1 MREIQ
6 SLGRGLQIL
15 DILTNTRRPYSV
27 TELAEILGVDKSS
40 ASRLVRTLENYGY
53 VKQEKNSRAYTIGK
67 RLFAIGLQLTNRYA
81 IRESAKPYLNYLA
94 AQTGEC
100 AHIGVY
106 SSGHALVTDDV
117 QPETSL
123 LRVIGNSG
131 RLIGLHNTAVGKS
144 LIAFGDFPLPEELPS
159 HTSNTITDIHELV
172 QQLEEI
178 RSRGYSVDDEE
189 NEPGVRC
196 IASPV
201 FDDMGVT
208 VATIG
213 ISGPTVRVTY
223 DNLESLAMIVKEVAY
238 NFSCELGFDNYPQ
251 RETKFS

>member
-6 SLGRGLQIL
+6 SLARGLQIL
-15 DILTNTRRPYSV
+15 DVLINARRPYSV
-27 TELAEILGVDKSS
+27 TELAAILDVDKSS
-40 ASRLVRTLENYGY
+40 ASRLIRTMENYGY
-53 VKQEKNSRAYTIGK
+53 VKQDRNSRAYTIGK
-67 RLFAIGLQLTNRYA
+67 RLFTIGLQLTNRYA
-81 IRESAKPYLNYLA
+81 IRESAKPYLNHLA
-94 AQTGEC
+94 AKTGEC

-144 LIAFGDFPLPEELPS
+144 LIAFGDFPMPDELPRL
-159 HTSNTITDIHELV
+159 TPNTITDIDVLLA
-172 QQLEEI
+172 QLDDV
-178 RSRGYSVDDEE
+178 RKLGYAVDDEE

-213 ISGPTVRVTY
+213 ISGPTVRVTN
-223 DNLESLAMIVKEVAY
+223 DNLESLAQIVKEVAY
-238 NFSCELGFDNYPQ
+238 NFSCELGFDGYSPLG
-251 RETKFS
+251 S